1 MRKTISAL
9 AVSGAILGLVAA
21 SAIAAQ
27 PTKPPKASKTHG
39 GTVSLVAP
47 SPAVSSTT
55 TTASG
60 NVFSQ
65 ASCRKNRTVHLTLTK
80 ADGTS
85 AGPEVIAT
93 TISNGNYTAAIT
105 LPANVAPTT
114 STPYTLTATVDEA
127 IRKSGKGKKK
137 GKAKGKRN
145 RVHVCGALTS
155 APVTVTVTSTPA
167 P

>member
-1 MRKTISAL
+1 MRKTFSTL
-9 AVSGAILGLVAA
+9 AVCGAVTGLLAA

-27 PTKPPKASKTHG
+27 PPKAPKAPKTHG

-47 SPAVSSTT
+47 SPAVDSTT

-65 ASCRKNRTVHLTLTK
+65 ASCRKNRTVHITQTK

-85 AGPEVIAT
+85 AGPEVVAT
-93 TISNGNYTAAIT
+93 TGPNGDYTAPIT

-127 IRKSGKGKKK
+127 IRKSGKGKHK

-145 RVHVCGALTS
+145 RVHVCAALTS
-155 APVTVTVTSTPA
+155 APVTVTVTSTGV
-167 P
+167 

>member
-1 MRKTISAL
+1 MRKTTTAL
-9 AVSGAILGLVAA
+9 AVCGAALSLAAA
-21 SAIAAQ
+21 SAVAAQ
-27 PTKPPKASKTHG
+27 PPKPPKAPHTQG

-47 SPAVSSTT
+47 SPALGATS

-65 ASCRKNRTVHLTLTK
+65 ASCRKNRTVHLTTTK

-85 AGPEVIAT
+85 AGPEVIVT
-93 TISNGNYTAAIT
+93 TGPNGDYTSPIT

-114 STPYTLTATVDEA
+114 STPYTLTATVDQA
-127 IRKSGKGKKK
+127 VRKSGKGKHK

-145 RVHVCGALTS
+145 RVHICGALTS